1 MCSYSSGTTER
12 KLENRCCSSSKE
24 ILPVDWINVS
34 GTGVSVARVF
44 LSLLAA
50 MVGIV
55 ESHNKSLDSIASLLH
70 IDQHSSAA
78 VCQSIK
84 GIHIVD
90 KDHLCTNLQ
99 LEHSLKWSV
108 FDATCVV
115 GLEGLYC
122 LASVFGL
129 DGEELAVDLLQLAAV
144 PGVHLGI
151 GAIYM
156 EGIFEAGIILWTH
169 SGLQQGDIFLCVSS
183 DSDPVEEVPIG
194 FVFPLTVIFHKVDH
208 LEKSPQVS

>member
-1 MCSYSSGTTER
+1 MCSYSSGTAER
-12 KLENRCCSSSKE
+12 KLENRRCGSTKE
-24 ILPVDWINVS
+24 VLPIDWINVS

-55 ESHNKSLDSIASLLH
+55 ESHNKSLDSFASLLY
-70 IDQHSSAA
+70 IDQHSSTA

-84 GIHIVD
+84 GIDIVD
-90 KDHLCTNLQ
+90 KDDFSSNLQ
-99 LEHSLKWSV
+99 LQHSLERSV
-108 FDATCVV
+108 FDAACVI
-115 GLEGLYC
+115 GLERLHR
-122 LASVFGL
+122 LASIFGL
-129 DGEELAVDLLQLAAV
+129 DGEELAIDLLQLAAV

-169 SGLQQGDIFLCVSS
+169 SCLQQGDIFLCVSS
-183 DSDPVEEVPIG
+183 NSDPV
-194 FVFPLTVIFHKVDH
+194 
-208 LEKSPQVS
+208 Q